1 MTTTSG
7 LVTNAPHRLHVAH
20 QLHVAPLS
28 TRTCHHHTLAH
39 AAPPGPLRGARHVVA
54 ATDYA
59 PAANDEGVLLKPL
72 KEELAPVEVLNV
84 FNYARNLRE
93 RYNMGPV
100 IGAGSFGV
108 VRECTEI
115 TTGRRYACKTIPKTP
130 KKGRCTPRYLLKLQS
145 EVDAMVQLGTSLDAV
160 YLKVPWSVFV
170 CLWQ

>member
-1 MTTTSG
+1 MHQ
-7 LVTNAPHRLHVAH
+7 PHVA
-20 QLHVAPLS
+20 APTS
-28 TRTCHHHTLAH
+28 IQTCHAHHTLPH
-39 AAPPGPLRGARHVVA
+39 AAPLGRGARHVVA

-93 RYNMGPV
+93 RYSMGPV

-108 VRECTEI
+108 VRECTEVA
-115 TTGRRYACKTIPKTP
+115 TGRRYACKTIPKTP

-160 YLKVPWSVFV
+160 YLKARLVVVGFQGAFGFV
-170 CLWQ
+170 AVVLLLLFV